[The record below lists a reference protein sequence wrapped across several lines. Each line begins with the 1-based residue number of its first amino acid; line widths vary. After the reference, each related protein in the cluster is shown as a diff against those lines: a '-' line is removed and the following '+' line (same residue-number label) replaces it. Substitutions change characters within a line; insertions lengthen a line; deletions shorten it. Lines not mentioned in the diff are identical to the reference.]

1 LQLTTVRSL
10 GLFLVDPLE
19 VPGVVL
25 DYLAGQLGIADPS
38 CVARYMERRTTR
50 FEHAEEIKRARGLRD
65 FTAVARELETWV
77 DARAWTT
84 SDGPRAIFND
94 AIGWLFERGV
104 LLPGVTTLARL
115 VARVRDEATE
125 RLWGTLSGLLTATQC
140 RQLERLLEVPDG
152 RRFSDLERWR
162 KGPAKP
168 SGRNLEKAIARVAE
182 IKALELGRLDLAAV
196 VAHRRL
202 VDLARYGMAVNA
214 QALRRHPRSRRL
226 ATLLATVVFLEARA
240 TDDCLEL
247 LDLLMVTELLGKA
260 ERESLKEKARQHP
273 RLARASAKL
282 ATAVEVLL
290 DVTARG
296 EELRLDEVW
305 ELIDAVVSRA
315 ELRAAVGAI
324 TELVPPDVDDD
335 GVKRAQL
342 ATRIA
347 TVTGFLKTLTG
358 VIEFGASV
366 DAKAV
371 LDEMKRMPALLRA
384 RKLASADVDGS
395 LVHGSWKR
403 LVFGASGAADG
414 TVDRNAYVFCVLT
427 QFHRYLKRREIYAN
441 RSSRW
446 RDPRAQLLAGDA
458 WINAKNS
465 VLTAL
470 SLPATADDLLAE
482 HARTLDAAYRAVG
495 ERLEANTAVDVDRQ
509 GQLHIERLE
518 AIDDPAS
525 LIELRRDV
533 NALLPR
539 VDLPEVILEVMS
551 WEPRFVT
558 AFAAASGGQTRLADL
573 HVTIAAC
580 LTAHALNIGYSPI
593 VKKGVPALER
603 DRISHVN
610 QNYLATETYEPANM
624 WLIAAQAGIALAR
637 AWGGG
642 LVAGIDGM
650 RFIVPIPSIYARP
663 NRKYFGSKR
672 GVTWLNMVND
682 QGSGLAAK
690 VVSGTPGE
698 SLHMIDVIFSQDGG
712 QRPDII
718 VADTGTYSDLV
729 FGLAQLLGIEYR
741 PELADMPDQRS
752 WRIDPAADYGP
763 LNTAA
768 RGRIDLDRVRRHW
781 QDILRVIASI
791 YTGTIRAYDVVRMLQ
806 RDGSPT
812 PLGEAIASYGR
823 IFKSLHILT
832 YIDDDTYRRDI
843 KGVRNLQEGRHSLA
857 GHVFHGKK
865 GQLYQRYHKGM
876 EDQLGALGLVL
887 NCIVLWNTRYM
898 NAALDQRRA
907 EGREIRDE
915 DVARLSP
922 FVRHHLNVLGK
933 YSFLL
938 PEIPAGLRALRNP
951 EDDD

>member
-1 LQLTTVRSL
+1 M
-10 GLFLVDPLE
+10 
-19 VPGVVL
+19 L
-25 DYLAGQLGIADPS
+25 D
-38 CVARYMERRTTR
+38 
-50 FEHAEEIKRARGLRD
+50 RD
-65 FTAVARELETWV
+65 
-77 DARAWTT
+77 
-84 SDGPRAIFND
+84 
-94 AIGWLFERGV
+94 V

-115 VARVRDEATE
+115 VARVREDATE
-125 RLWGTLSGLLTATQC
+125 RLWGTLSGPLTARQC

-182 IKALELGRLDLAAV
+182 IKALELGGLDLDAV
-196 VAHRRL
+196 VPHRRL

-214 QALRRHPRSRRL
+214 RALRRHPRSRRL

-240 TDDCLEL
+240 IDDCLEL
-247 LDLLMVTELLGKA
+247 LDLLMATELLGKA
-260 ERESLKEKARQHP
+260 ERESVKEKARQHP

-282 ATAVEVLL
+282 ATAVEVLM

-296 EELRLDEVW
+296 EELGLDEVW
-305 ELIDAVVSRA
+305 ELIDAVVSRG
-315 ELRAAVGAI
+315 ELRAAVAAI

-335 GVKRAQL
+335 GVKREQL

-347 TVTGFLKTLTG
+347 TVTGFLKTLTV
-358 VIEFGASV
+358 VIEFGASL
-366 DAKAV
+366 DARAI
-371 LDEMKRMPALLRA
+371 LDEMKRMPELLRA
-384 RKLASADVDGS
+384 RKLTSADVDGS
-395 LVHGSWKR
+395 LIHGSWKR
-403 LVFGASGAADG
+403 LVFGAPTNEDG
-414 TVDRNAYVFCVLT
+414 MVDRNAYVFCVLT
-427 QFHRYLKRREIYAN
+427 QFHRYLKWREIYAN

-458 WINAKNS
+458 WINAKDS

-482 HARTLDAAYRAVG
+482 HARTVDAAYRAVG
-495 ERLEANTAVDVDRQ
+495 ERLEANTAVDVDRE

-518 AIDDPAS
+518 AIDEPAS

-610 QNYLATETYEPANM
+610 QNYLGTETYAPANV
-624 WLIAAQAGIALAR
+624 WLIAAQAGIALAQ

-650 RFIVPIPSIYARP
+650 RFIVPVPSIYARP

-729 FGLAQLLGIEYR
+729 FGLSSLLDIEYR

-763 LNTAA
+763 TEQRGA
-768 RGRIDLDRVRRHW
+768 RPDRPRP
-781 QDILRVIASI
+781 
-791 YTGTIRAYDVVRMLQ
+791 RA
-806 RDGSPT
+806 P
-812 PLGEAIASYGR
+812 P
-823 IFKSLHILT
+823 
-832 YIDDDTYRRDI
+832 
-843 KGVRNLQEGRHSLA
+843 LA
-857 GHVFHGKK
+857 GHPARDRLDLHRHRPRLRRR
-865 GQLYQRYHKGM
+865 QN
-876 EDQLGALGLVL
+876 AS
-887 NCIVLWNTRYM
+887 TRRKPDT
-898 NAALDQRRA
+898 A
-907 EGREIRDE
+907 GRGDRFLRPDLQEP
-915 DVARLSP
+915 AHPRLH
-922 FVRHHLNVLGK
+922 R
-933 YSFLL
+933 
-938 PEIPAGLRALRNP
+938 
-951 EDDD
+951 